1 MLPGR
6 PVRTNRDRYAPA
18 VADLHALPPQ
28 PEGTPWPTEAWE
40 EADPPPEAREAL
52 PGALDRV
59 LGPDADPA
67 VGHTNAVA
75 VVHRGRLVAERYG
88 ERLMGPLAELAGVV
102 PGPLGPDD
110 PLGSWSMAKSL
121 LHLAVGV
128 AQARG
133 VLDVTE
139 PAPVPAWGD
148 DGDPRSPITWDD
160 LLTMRP
166 GLEWT
171 EVYEG
176 FGADDVPDVV
186 TMLYGEGAADMARY
200 AADKRLVHPPGTPE
214 AYLYSS
220 GTSNIVAGALRRA
233 LGDGGDDLGAWVRE
247 AVLDPIG
254 VTSASF
260 GTDGTGLWVASSYV
274 DMTARD
280 WLRLGLLVLRGG
292 TWDGTEVVPAAWVDH
307 GRTPRSSDEEKLHGA
322 HWWTVR
328 DSSDGTFM
336 AHGFEGQRLIM
347 VPDRD
352 LVLFR
357 QGKTAA
363 EGKDALNRHLKAV
376 VDLFPRT
383 TGG

>member
-1 MLPGR
+1 MLPGE

-28 PEGTPWPTEAWE
+28 PEGTPWPTTAWPEAE
-40 EADPPPEAREAL
+40 PPPEVADGLGA
-52 PGALDRV
+52 ALDAL

-88 ERLMGPLAELAGVV
+88 ERQMGPLAELAGVQ
-102 PGPLGPDD
+102 PGPIGPDD
-110 PLGSWSMAKSL
+110 ALGSWSMAKSL
-121 LHLAVGV
+121 LHLGVGV
-128 AQARG
+128 ARARG
-133 VLDVTE
+133 VLDPAD
-139 PAPVPAWGD
+139 PAPVPEWGD

-176 FGADDVPDVV
+176 FADDALPDVV
-186 TMLYGEGAADMARY
+186 TMLYGDGAGDMAHY
-200 AADKRLVHPPGTPE
+200 AADKPLEHAPGSPE
-214 AYLYSS
+214 AYSYSS

-233 LGDGGDDLGAWVRE
+233 LGDEGHDLGAWVRR

-254 VTSASF
+254 ITSAVF

-274 DMTARD
+274 DMTTRD

-292 TWDGTEVVPAAWVDH
+292 TWDGTEVVPSDWVDH
-307 GRTPRSSDEEKLHGA
+307 GRTPRSPDEDIVHGA
-322 HWWTVR
+322 HWWAR
-328 DSSDGTFM
+328 PDAGDGTFM

-352 LVLFR
+352 LVVFR
-357 QGKTAA
+357 QGKTPA
-363 EGKDALNRHLKAV
+363 EDKAALNRRLAAV
-376 VDLFPRT
+376 VDPFPVLAP
-383 TGG
+383 